1 MIYIKNEKEIK
12 QMEEACHI
20 VALCHIAIGQNIKV
34 GMTTMD
40 LENIIMEVLKKNN
53 AKPSFKGQLG
63 FEGSKPFPYAS
74 CISINDEVIHGMPS
88 KKRIIQDGDIVS
100 VDIGAYKNGFHGDS
114 AKTYMVGNV
123 SDVAKRLVEVT
134 RQSFYEGIKY
144 AKVGNRISDISHAI
158 QQYVEKNGF
167 SVVKEFQGHGV
178 GKQLHEDPGI
188 PNYGHPGR
196 GPRLEAGMTL
206 AIEPMVNVGSD
217 EIIIMDDGWKVV
229 TEDGSLSS
237 HYEHTILIT
246 NNEPKLLTNRN

>member
-20 VALCHIAIGQNIKV
+20 VALCHIAIGENIKV
-34 GMTTMD
+34 GMSTMD
-40 LENIIMEVLKKNN
+40 LENIVMEVLKKNN

-63 FEGSKPFPYAS
+63 FEGSMPYPYAS
-74 CISINDEVIHGMPS
+74 CISINDEIIHGMPD
-88 KKRIIQDGDIVS
+88 KNRIIQDGDIVS

-114 AKTYMVGNV
+114 AKTYMVGNI
-123 SDVAKRLVEVT
+123 SQEARRLVKVT
-134 RQSFYEGIKY
+134 RDSFYEGIKY

-158 QQYVEKNGF
+158 QEYVEKNGF
-167 SVVKEFQGHGV
+167 NVIKEFQGHGV
-178 GKQLHEDPGI
+178 GRQLHEDPGI

-196 GPRLEAGMTL
+196 GNRLEVGMTL
-206 AIEPMVNVGSD
+206 AIEPMVNQGTD

-229 TEDGSLSS
+229 TKDGKLSS

-246 NNEPKLLTNRN
+246 NNEPKLLTNRI